1 MSVEEQARLASSE
14 LRSSVARAVSTTAAR
29 GELSRRLRRRRVE
42 HGVLAVLCIAAVTGA
57 AAALVQQ
64 DADSA
69 LPATIPTVDRDA
81 SPAADCL
88 FTVTCNDGV
97 YRAALTVPVT
107 FRTAGLVDVVSD
119 TTSVLELGEPS
130 LDVGVTVVAN
140 PGFTAGDVAAAE
152 AAGSLPSSSA
162 LVASLLARPDLTV
175 TPPVQTLVGGRPA
188 LQVDIKASGTATYVS
203 GCPVANDGC
212 VPLVNVE
219 GRAGEL
225 TRVGLARGESVRLSL
240 VDVPGEGTVAV
251 LVRDRVADGRAPTM
265 VAVRLLPVV
274 DSLAFGRCAD
284 ACED

>member
-1 MSVEEQARLASSE
+1 MSVEQQARLASSE
-14 LRSSVARAVSTTAAR
+14 LQSSVARAVSPTAAR

-140 PGFTAGDVAAAE
+140 PGFTAGDAAV
-152 AAGSLPSSSA
+152 GSLPSSSA

-188 LQVDIKASGTATYVS
+188 LQVDIKASGKATYVS

-225 TRVGLARGESVRLSL
+225 IRVGLARGESVRMSL